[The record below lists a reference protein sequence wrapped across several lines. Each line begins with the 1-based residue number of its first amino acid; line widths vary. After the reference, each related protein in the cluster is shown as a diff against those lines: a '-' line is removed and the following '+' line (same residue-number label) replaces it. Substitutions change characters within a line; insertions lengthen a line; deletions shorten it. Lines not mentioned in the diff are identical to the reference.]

1 MTDSLLAISLRTLLW
16 ALSSTLLAFF
26 PAIALAYLLARK
38 DFFGKRCLSALF
50 SLPAVLPPTAI
61 GYLLLRLLA
70 DQGLLGRETLGFDV
84 TILFTWKAILLACS
98 VMAFPLIVRTARI
111 SFEAVDPQLERIGR
125 SLGYAPWQCFYKITL
140 PLAVRGLFAAAIL
153 GFTRAMGEFGASIM
167 IAGNIPGRTQTIA
180 SALYSAQQSGHNT
193 RATHLLLLALL
204 LGFVAVYSAEY
215 LARPKTQATN
225 P

>member
-1 MTDSLLAISLRTLLW
+1 MTDSLLAISLRTILW
-16 ALSSTLLAFF
+16 ALGSTLLAV

-38 DFFGKRCLSALF
+38 TFSPSAASLLC

-70 DQGLLGRETLGFDV
+70 DQGLLGRQSLGFDIA
-84 TILFTWKAILLACS
+84 ILFTWKAILLACS

-140 PLAVRGLFAAAIL
+140 PLAARGLFAAAIL

-180 SALYSAQQSGHNT
+180 SALYSAQQSGYHAH
-193 RATHLLLLALL
+193 ATHLLLLALT
-204 LGFVAVYSAEY
+204 GFIAGYCAEY
-215 LARPKTQATN
+215 LARPKTQAAKS
-225 P
+225 